1 MANKEKKHFK
11 ITRRDII
18 MIFIT
23 MLVTFIIILVIL
35 FLMIKNMS
43 NRNNIDPS
51 SSESISTSSISYEIE
66 EKINNNLITIINNYY
81 DEYDSIP
88 YHTNK
93 IIALNYDE
101 SNLYVSN
108 ISEDNI
114 YFNIVTIPLEGEV
127 GIEEALSIIKD
138 SPTYIASS
146 HVAKKISKSINIELS
161 SEYKNIYPGD
171 DKGINYS
178 IVDNLYA
185 YSGINKNNDTYM
197 AIINVIYDNSNNSI
211 DVSSVRHNDTNI
223 NNSIYYMYLNYLYRQ

>member
-23 MLVTFIIILVIL
+23 MLVTSIIILVIL

>member
-1 MANKEKKHFK
+1 MANKEKKRFK

-23 MLVTFIIILVIL
+23 MLVTSIIILIIL

-66 EKINNNLITIINNYY
+66 EKINSNLITIINNYY

-114 YFNIVTIPLEGEV
+114 YFNIVTISLEGEV
-127 GIEEALSIIKD
+127 GIEEAF
-138 SPTYIASS
+138 
-146 HVAKKISKSINIELS
+146 
-161 SEYKNIYPGD
+161 
-171 DKGINYS
+171 
-178 IVDNLYA
+178 
-185 YSGINKNNDTYM
+185 
-197 AIINVIYDNSNNSI
+197 
-211 DVSSVRHNDTNI
+211 
-223 NNSIYYMYLNYLYRQ
+223 IYY